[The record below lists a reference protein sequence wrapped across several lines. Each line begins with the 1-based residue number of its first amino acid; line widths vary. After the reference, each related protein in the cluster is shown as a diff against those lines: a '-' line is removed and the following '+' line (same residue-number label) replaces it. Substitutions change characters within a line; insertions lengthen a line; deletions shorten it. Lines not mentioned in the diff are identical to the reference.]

1 MNKKVLSVFLVLCF
15 TTSYICIAE
24 IDVSNE
30 SQYSSI
36 ECIGEYG
43 IQWMKNYG
51 PDQSGGRYEGPQPIG
66 DCDGDG
72 DNEVLI
78 GGRDAKISV
87 MEWNSQKQIYEE
99 THSLHSPFYYFFL
112 LNQMLNPEARDPPN
126 AGGFAIGD
134 LTGDGKNEIAATW
147 YTTVYK
153 WIAGQYRIIGFN
165 PWIFQNGGGNADCY
179 IGDCDNDGQNELIM
193 SGGPTWYGNEEIPEI
208 VIFKWNGWRLV
219 KVAEWDDPGISS
231 YVYMAG
237 LGDVDEDGENEI
249 VCCSAGKVIV
259 LNWNKETKEFESV
272 IIEKAQTYDSY
283 PFSSV
288 CKDSDNDGKDEIHI
302 GNNCGYNSPDIG
314 KLTIFEWNGTGY
326 EKKFEKEWPG
336 EEGVIESL
344 DVGDVDGDGI
354 PEVCVGTNIVHILQW
369 NGTTYVEEALL
380 DQTHGFLAVLN
391 IGDCDN
397 DGENEINVAPV
408 YVDNGQDY
416 VYWIFKYGWESK

>member
-1 MNKKVLSVFLVLCF
+1 
-15 TTSYICIAE
+15 
-24 IDVSNE
+24 
-30 SQYSSI
+30 
-36 ECIGEYG
+36 
-43 IQWMKNYG
+43 
-51 PDQSGGRYEGPQPIG
+51 
-66 DCDGDG
+66 
-72 DNEVLI
+72 
-78 GGRDAKISV
+78 
-87 MEWNSQKQIYEE
+87 
-99 THSLHSPFYYFFL
+99 
-112 LNQMLNPEARDPPN
+112 MLDPEAHDPPN

-193 SGGPTWYGNEEIPEI
+193 SGGGSRNSPVPEI
-208 VIFKWNGWRLV
+208 VIFKWNSWRLV
-219 KVAEWDDPGISS
+219 KVAEWDDPGVSS

-249 VCCSAGKVIV
+249 VCCSAQKVIV
-259 LNWNKETKEFESV
+259 LNWNKETKEFESA
-272 IIEKAQTYDSY
+272 IIEKAHTHDNY
-283 PFSSV
+283 PFSCV

-302 GNNCGYNSPDIG
+302 GNNCGYNSPEIG

-336 EEGVIESL
+336 EEGVIEAL

-369 NGTTYVEEALL
+369 NGTTYVEEARL

-408 YVDNGQDY
+408 FVDYGQDY